1 MTKPT
6 LFLDRDGVINR
17 RLPGDYVREPARF
30 DFLPG
35 VLAVWPRL
43 NALFQRIIVITNQQ
57 GIGKGLMTEADLRR
71 VHDYLRAE
79 VAAAG
84 GRLDGI
90 YTCPHLRTA
99 ACACRKPKDGLVRQ
113 AMADFPDIQ
122 LAGAVLAGDS
132 LSDLRLGARLGLTN
146 IWITT
151 KEEDFSSIREAQKAE
166 EGFYISAAL
175 SGLPALPDWW
185 LAQGEHS
192 LQT

>member
-17 RLPGDYVREPARF
+17 RLPGDYVREPAQF

-43 NALFQRIIVITNQQ
+43 NALFQRIIIITNQQ
-57 GIGKGLMTEADLRR
+57 GIGKGLMTETDLRW
-71 VHDYLRAE
+71 VHAYLRAE

-90 YTCPHLRTA
+90 YTCPHLRAA

-175 SGLPALPDWW
+175 PGLAALPDWW
-185 LAQGEHS
+185 LAQEGHS
-192 LQT
+192 K